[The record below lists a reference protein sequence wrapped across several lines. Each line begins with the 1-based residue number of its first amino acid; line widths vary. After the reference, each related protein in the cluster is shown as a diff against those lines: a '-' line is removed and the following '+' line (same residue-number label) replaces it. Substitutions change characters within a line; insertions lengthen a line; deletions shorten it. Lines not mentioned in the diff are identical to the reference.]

1 MRLLLKVGLLLVAVA
16 GGLALSPLYA
26 HGFGERTE
34 LPVPLGY
41 FLIGAAVTVALSFV
55 IVAGFLQAAPP
66 SGYRRF
72 NLFAIPGLRR
82 AAAAPALLWP
92 VKLLSVFLLILVI
105 AAGFFGNQA
114 AAANFAPTFVW
125 VIWWVGMAFVTALAG
140 NLWALANPWQAV
152 FELADGVHRRLTGG
166 RPLARGRPYPPGWGI
181 WPALALFVGF
191 VWLQDAFPQSSLP
204 NRIAVMAVVYTAIT
218 LGGMFVFGQ
227 HQWLRNG
234 EAFSVVFAAFA
245 RFSPTEARVPSADG
259 CRQCAAD
266 CAPEPDEANDGCIDC
281 YECFAGAGAER
292 QLNLRP
298 YAVGL
303 HRRAGWGGDGAGNG
317 RLALVMLLLATVT
330 FDGFSATGAWLSFQT
345 IVVQAVGGAGGG
357 AFNALTLADT
367 LGALLFPAAFLL
379 LFLAFCWLM
388 AQTAGGERG
397 AWELARAFAPS
408 LMPIALA
415 YNIAHFITL
424 LLVQGQL
431 LVPLASDPFG
441 MGWNLFGTA
450 GYEVNA
456 RVIGTQVVWFLS
468 VALIVVGHIL
478 SVYLAHLAALRE
490 FDDRRA
496 AQSSQY
502 PMLTLMVI
510 YTVASLWIIA
520 QPIVI

>member
-1 MRLLLKVGLLLVAVA
+1 MVLKAGGLLVAVLV
-16 GGLALSPLYA
+16 GLSLGPLYA

-34 LPVPLGY
+34 LPAPLGY

-55 IVAGFLQAAPP
+55 IVAGLLQAAPP

-72 NLFAIPGLRR
+72 NLFRLRWLRR
-82 AAAAPALLWP
+82 AATSPALVGP
-92 VKLLSVFLLILVI
+92 VKLLAALLLVLVI
-105 AAGFFGNQA
+105 AAGFAGRQE

-125 VIWWVGMAFVTALAG
+125 VIWWVGMAFVTALLG
-140 NLWALANPWQAV
+140 NLWALVNPWQAL
-152 FELADGVHRRLTGG
+152 FEAAEWIYGRLSGG
-166 RPLARGRPYPPGWGI
+166 RALSRQRPYPPGWGM

-191 VWLQDAFPQSSLP
+191 VWLQDAFPQASLP
-204 NRIAVMAVVYTAIT
+204 NRIAVMAAVYTALT
-218 LGGMFVFGQ
+218 LGGMFVFGK

-234 EAFSVVFAAFA
+234 EAFAVVFAAFA
-245 RFSPTEARVPSADG
+245 RFSPTEARVPGVARCRECSAG
-259 CRQCAAD
+259 
-266 CAPEPDEANDGCIDC
+266 CAPEPDEADDGCIDC

-292 QLNLRP
+292 QFNLRP

-303 HRRAGWGGDGAGNG
+303 HRRAGWGGDAAGSG

-330 FDGFSATGAWLSFQT
+330 FDGFSATGAWLEFQT
-345 IVVQAVGGAGGG
+345 LIVQAVGGAGGA

-367 LGALLFPAAFLL
+367 LGVLLFPAAFFG

-397 AWELARAFAPS
+397 ALELARAFAPS
-408 LMPIALA
+408 LIPIALA

-431 LVPLASDPFG
+431 LIPLASDPFG
-441 MGWNLFGTA
+441 AGWNLLGTA
-450 GYEVNA
+450 GYTIDA
-456 RVIGTQVVWFLS
+456 GVIGARVVWFLS
-468 VALIVVGHIL
+468 VALIVAGHIL
-478 SVYLAHLAALRE
+478 SVYLAHLAALRT
-490 FDDRRA
+490 FGDRAA

-520 QPIVI
+520 QPIVV